1 VEPESFRCA
10 FRTLQGKLLVATVIR
25 SGETAPDA
33 FVVVVNG
40 QDQRA
45 LWEAGLDLPAGWR
58 RGSAAMSGSECLAA
72 IDASWPDVPPASVR
86 TGAPGAAADG
96 DGDDRFVPQAVAEQ
110 AGRPG

>member
-33 FVVVVNG
+33 FVVVVNS

-45 LWEAGLDLPAGWR
+45 LWQAGLDLPAGWR
-58 RGSAAMSGSECLAA
+58 RASAVMSGSECLAA
-72 IDASWPDVPPASVR
+72 IDASWPDVTTASVR
-86 TGAPGAAADG
+86 AGAAGA
-96 DGDDRFVPQAVAEQ
+96 
-110 AGRPG
+110 AGGGGGGERV